1 MARSGIASR
10 GIVPR
15 RDEVAPA
22 YRALVRAGV
31 RRVQNGVRSLPLV
44 LRLEILA
51 LAVLSVVLL
60 ATYGAGSY
68 YEADPADPSA
78 SLVTRV
84 SRLVA
89 ASLALSTLAL
99 ALLAPRVSVRGGDT
113 RGLAALPVPPGARA
127 AFRADRL
134 AFLSLPM
141 LVLGLGLFLH
151 PLAFGQGTVSAF
163 AVLAWT
169 AWLWAAS
176 QLVAAVDAYC
186 LEGRWGPG
194 LGGIAGRSVIFLA
207 PVLLVFLYGEAR
219 AATGTVIALDRAS
232 SFAVTAVIGVAL
244 GALLRLVAERAGAG
258 AWPAEMRLAEH
269 LAVRR
274 WKRRRA
280 RAWRQTQSRPGHKG
294 TARPRTLAW
303 MRKDARLVRRVAS
316 LRGQWIFAVVLC
328 VLPLALVLEP
338 EPPPWV
344 FAGLV
349 IVLGAAASG
358 VGLLLLWY
366 HEQPLFV
373 FVAPVPRRVPWTAKA
388 LPALGLVLGSAVALS
403 AIAVFR
409 ASLHTGR
416 VLLLWTGVSGASLV
430 LAAANLGQASPPR
443 SPLGQNLYGLGLFA
457 CVIVGSVYPLVGW
470 LVLAAFALYTL
481 RSLARDPRS

>member
-1 MARSGIASR
+1 MARFESASKR
-10 GIVPR
+10 IVPR
-15 RDEVAPA
+15 HAEVAPA
-22 YRALVRAGV
+22 YRALVRTGL
-31 RRVQNGVRSLPLV
+31 RRVRNGVRSLPLV
-44 LRLEILA
+44 LRLEIVG
-51 LAVLSVVLL
+51 LAVVSVVLL
-60 ATYGAGSY
+60 ATYGATSY
-68 YEADPADPSA
+68 YEPDPTDPQA

-89 ASLALSTLAL
+89 ASLALSTLVL
-99 ALLAPRVSVRGGDT
+99 ALLAPRVSVRGGDA
-113 RGLAALPVPPGARA
+113 RGLAALPVPPRARA

-134 AFLSLPM
+134 AFLSVPM
-141 LVLGLGLFLH
+141 LVLGFGLFLH
-151 PLAFGQGTVSAF
+151 PAAFGQGTVSAF

-176 QLVAAVDAYC
+176 QLVQAVDAHC

-194 LGGIAGRSVIFLA
+194 LGGIAGRAVIFLS

-219 AATGTVIALDRAS
+219 VATGAVIDLDRAA
-232 SFAVTAVIGVAL
+232 SFAGTAALGVAL
-244 GALLRLVAERAGAG
+244 GVLCRVLAERAGAA

-269 LAVRR
+269 LAIRR

-280 RAWRQTQSRPGHKG
+280 RASRAAVTRRHRADTP
-294 TARPRTLAW
+294 RRRTLAW
-303 MRKDARLVRRVAS
+303 MAKDARLVLRIAS
-316 LRGQWIFAVVLC
+316 LRGQWILAFVLC
-328 VLPLALVLEP
+328 VLPLALVLDRQ
-338 EPPPWV
+338 PPAWV

-349 IVLGAAASG
+349 IVLGAASAG

-373 FVAPVPRRVPWTAKA
+373 FSAPVPRRVPWTAKA
-388 LPALGLVLGSAVALS
+388 LPALGLVLGSAMALS
-403 AIAVFR
+403 IIAAIR
-409 ASLHTGR
+409 ANPHTGR

>member
-1 MARSGIASR
+1 M
-10 GIVPR
+10 
-15 RDEVAPA
+15 
-22 YRALVRAGV
+22 L
-31 RRVQNGVRSLPLV
+31 SLPLV
-44 LRLEILA
+44 LRLEILS
-51 LAVLSVVLL
+51 LAVLTVVLL
-60 ATYGAGSY
+60 ATYGAQSY
-68 YEADPADPSA
+68 YEADPADPTA

-89 ASLALSTLAL
+89 ASLALSSLAL
-99 ALLAPRVSVRGGDT
+99 SLLAPRVSVRGGDA
-113 RGLAALPVPPGARA
+113 RGLAALPVPPRALA

-151 PLAFGQGTVSAF
+151 PLAFGQGRVSAF

-176 QLVAAVDAYC
+176 QLVAAVDALC

-194 LGGIAGRSVIFLA
+194 LLGVAGRAAPFLA
-207 PVLLVFLYGEAR
+207 PILLVFLYGEAR
-219 AATGTVIALDRAS
+219 AATGRVIDLDRAS
-232 SFAVTAVIGVAL
+232 SFAVTAVLGVAL
-244 GALLRLVAERAGAG
+244 GAILRALAERWGAA

-269 LAVRR
+269 LAIRR
-274 WKRRRA
+274 WKRGRTRA
-280 RAWRQTQSRPGHKG
+280 LRATHRHTPR
-294 TARPRTLAW
+294 TRTLAW
-303 MRKDARLVRRVAS
+303 MEKDARLVRRMAS
-316 LRGQWIFAVVLC
+316 LRGQWIFAAVLC
-328 VLPLALVLEP
+328 VLPLVLVLRP

-349 IVLGAAASG
+349 IVLGAAATG

-373 FVAPVPRRVPWTAKA
+373 FVAPVPRTVPWTAKA
-388 LPALGLVLGSAVALS
+388 VPALALVLGSAVALS
-403 AIAVFR
+403 AIALFR
-409 ASLHTGR
+409 ANAHTGR

>member
-1 MARSGIASR
+1 
-10 GIVPR
+10 
-15 RDEVAPA
+15 VAPA
-22 YRALVRAGV
+22 YRALVKAGLS
-31 RRVQNGVRSLPLV
+31 RVQNGVRSLPLV
-44 LRLEILA
+44 LRLEIVG
-51 LAVLSVVLL
+51 LAVLSLVLL
-60 ATYGAGSY
+60 ATYGATSY

-89 ASLALSTLAL
+89 AGLALSTLVL
-99 ALLAPRVSVRGGDT
+99 ALLAPRLSVRGGDA
-113 RGLAALPVPPGARA
+113 RGLQALPIPPRARA

-134 AFLSLPM
+134 AFLSLPL
-141 LVLGLGLFLH
+141 LVIGLGLFLH
-151 PLAFGQGTVSAF
+151 PLAFGKATVSAF

-176 QLVAAVDAYC
+176 QLVAAVDAHC
-186 LEGRWGPG
+186 FEGRWGPG
-194 LGGIAGRSVIFLA
+194 PGGVAGRAVIFLA
-207 PVLLVFLYGEAR
+207 PALLVFLYGEAR
-219 AATGTVIALDRAS
+219 AATGAVIDLDRPS
-232 SFAVTAVIGVAL
+232 SFAVTAGLGVGLGILFRAL
-244 GALLRLVAERAGAG
+244 AARAGAG
-258 AWPAEMRLAEH
+258 AWAAQVRLGEH
-269 LAVRR
+269 LAIRR
-274 WKRRRA
+274 WKRGRA
-280 RAWRQTQSRPGHKG
+280 RAARAART
-294 TARPRTLAW
+294 TARKPTLAW
-303 MRKDARLVRRVAS
+303 MAKDARIVRRLAS
-316 LRGQWIFAVVLC
+316 LRSQWI
-328 VLPLALVLEP
+328 LALTLCLLALTFVLQP
-338 EPPPWV
+338 EPAWV

-349 IVLGAAASG
+349 LVLGAAAAG

-373 FVAPVPRRVPWTAKA
+373 FSSPVPRRVAWTAKA
-388 LPALGLVLGSAVALS
+388 VPALGLVLGSALALS
-403 AIAVFR
+403 TIAAFR
-409 ASLHTGR
+409 ANLHTGR